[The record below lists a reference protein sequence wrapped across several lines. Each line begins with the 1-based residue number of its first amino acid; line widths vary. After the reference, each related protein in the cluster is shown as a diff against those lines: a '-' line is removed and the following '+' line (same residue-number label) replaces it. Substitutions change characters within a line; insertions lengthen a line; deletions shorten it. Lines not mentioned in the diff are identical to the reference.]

1 MICAWQ
7 ELLCVLP
14 GWIAEQVDKAGRET
28 AQEIRLRL
36 DAPPELVCGRE
47 SRWLQGLVRKDDFNF
62 CINTASRYSP
72 WSAQSTAQG
81 YLTAPG
87 GHRIGVCGDAI
98 IKDGQMTGV
107 RRITSLCIRI
117 ARDFPGIGREIAS
130 RKGSILLIGPPG
142 SGKTTLLRD
151 LVRQLSAT
159 AFVSVV
165 DERGELFP
173 EHFDLGT
180 RVDVRNNCR
189 KKEGIDRVRGTMGP
203 EAFAVDE
210 ITAAADCEALL
221 RAGWCGVR
229 LVATAHAGSRR
240 DLVCR
245 PLYRP
250 LLENG
255 VFDNLIVLNRDKRI
269 REERLTEC

>member
-1 MICAWQ
+1 M
-7 ELLCVLP
+7 
-14 GWIAEQVDKAGRET
+14 
-28 AQEIRLRL
+28 
-36 DAPPELVCGRE
+36 
-47 SRWLQGLVRKDDFNF
+47 
-62 CINTASRYSP
+62 
-72 WSAQSTAQG
+72 
-81 YLTAPG
+81 
-87 GHRIGVCGDAI
+87 
-98 IKDGQMTGV
+98 
-107 RRITSLCIRI
+107 
-117 ARDFPGIGREIAS
+117 
-130 RKGSILLIGPPG
+130 
-142 SGKTTLLRD
+142 
-151 LVRQLSAT
+151 
-159 AFVSVV
+159 V

-180 RVDVRNNCR
+180 RLDVLKNCP
-189 KKEGIDRVRGTMGP
+189 KKEGIDLVLRTMGP
-203 EAFAVDE
+203 EYIAVDE

-240 DLVCR
+240 DLESR